1 MSGFVALHR
10 AAIEHPLFAGDT
22 ARLGAWLWLVAKA
35 CWKPTR
41 FNVAGKTVLLERGQY
56 CCSVRDLAEAW
67 GWSKSTVD
75 RFLTRLKNETMIET
89 DAGTGRLI
97 ITICNYAKYQDINE
111 DAGTGSGTTGGTAS
125 GQQRDIKEQG
135 NKGTNLSLVA
145 DAPKDS
151 SSGDD
156 ASGDQFQLEIEED
169 TPPDPQAVVI
179 AKWTEAAQQCGWPI
193 PRTISA
199 DRRKKLQ
206 SRIREHGV
214 KGLAEAIARASQ
226 SNMLGRDP
234 PRWWDFDFFVRSQDS
249 VNKILEGKYDKQFSS
264 KGANSTEPAGIG
276 RTEAA
281 AIAAMD
287 DVERIFAAAG
297 AGAGGREAGTGG
309 HGQGF
314 GSGNSGTILGPGDA
328 MPDALRRVGNAR
340 P

>member
-10 AAIEHPLFAGDT
+10 AAVDHPLFAGDSS
-22 ARLGAWLWLVAKA
+22 RLGAWLWLVTKA
-35 CWKPTR
+35 CWRPTKYDL
-41 FNVAGKTVLLERGQY
+41 NGKIITLDRGQFVA
-56 CCSVRDLAEAW
+56 SRSQLAKAW
-67 GWSKSTVD
+67 GWKESAVE
-75 RFLTRLKNETMIET
+75 RFLTRLQTEQMIGRET
-89 DAGTGRLI
+89 GQGRSIL
-97 ITICNYAKYQDINE
+97 TICNYAKYQDIE
-111 DAGTGSGTTGGTAS
+111 QEAGQETGQGIEQRSDSDRTA
-125 GQQRDIKEQG
+125 KEQG
-135 NKGTNLSLVA
+135 NKGTSLSLVA
-145 DAPKDS
+145 NAPKDS

-156 ASGDQFQLEIEED
+156 ADGDQFQLEIEED

-249 VNKILEGKYDKQFSS
+249 VNKILEGKYDKQFGS
-264 KGANSTEPAGIG
+264 KGANGAEPAGIG

-287 DVERIFAAAG
+287 DVERIYAAAG
-297 AGAGGREAGTGG
+297 AGAGGRETGAGGY
-309 HGQGF
+309 GF
-314 GSGNSGTILGPGDA
+314 GVEVGDSGTILGSSDAVPDA
-328 MPDALRRVGNAR
+328 MRRVGNAR
-340 P
+340 S